1 LPAFAAED
9 SASYYGAD
17 AAEHYY
23 GEESLDG
30 GGYGDGFLLDAPP
43 LPPPSPSPPPP
54 PLYYGSSSGLRAPAQ
69 QQQQQQPYQPPYFDP
84 RRGGGGG
91 AGGGGGYYPF
101 SSSPSPH
108 SRASSTNG
116 RRAPSRSPTPN
127 RDDDH
132 GAYGLPPPPPTAPKR
147 VSEMTAEERV
157 ALLVE
162 KLRERGDIEVPPQM
176 QRPGAH
182 RLECPACGNG
192 SSAEDSF
199 AVTIRDDCA
208 LWCCH
213 RSTCG
218 YSGAVSVYGGY
229 APSEAPRSGGGGN
242 GGALSAEDEEA
253 AAADH
258 IRQWRAQRAREE
270 ADGGGGGGGGGGI
283 DGRGTASPSSRAGG
297 GAGFS
302 LPGTTKRP
310 SSSSAAA
317 SPDDPS
323 SIPVAR
329 PLVPRPDLRPLTPE
343 LLDWFAARGI
353 GPRTLRRNGVSA
365 QRRWSPQHRAEVDS
379 IAFPYVRDGSVVNV
393 KYRALPKAF
402 SQTKGGE
409 KVFYGYDDIQPLAA
423 ALEQEGSGG
432 GKGGGKSGARAAA
445 AEAAGAE
452 AAGAEA
458 AAAAAAD
465 DGAGPSISWLDE
477 PGDVIIVEGELDKLS
492 LEEAGFRRVVSVPD
506 GAVARVKEGP
516 LPAAGEETKFSY
528 LQSAWPAL
536 RAATRVLLATDNDAP
551 GAALADELARRI
563 GREKCWRVEW
573 PSDRGDSL
581 TGCGGGSAA
590 AAASASPSSG
600 DHAEPTTPTTS
611 DAKEDNDSDDPSS
624 SPATKAP
631 PPNPFFRK
639 DANEVLVKD
648 GPSALAAYVR
658 RAQPLPIRGLFR
670 FQAFWQQVHDLYRQ
684 GPGGLAWGASTG
696 WPCVD
701 PFYRVVPGELT
712 IVTGVPNSGKS
723 EWLDALLVNLAR
735 LHGWSFA
742 LCSMENRPADHARKL
757 MEKYCGRPFYPPG
770 VVSPAAVAGGGGS
783 ASSAAK
789 NGGRSGKPTS
799 LVTPSAPQRMTAS
812 ELMESLVWVDERFHL
827 IRSGDEELPSVEWV
841 LERARAAVLRYGVR
855 GLVID
860 PYNELDH
867 RRPSHTSETEYVSQ
881 MLTRVKRFAQHYDCH
896 VWFVAHPRQ
905 LQNWRGGAPSMYD
918 ISGSAHFINKAD
930 NGIVVHRP
938 HAGLTAAG
946 GAHGVAV
953 GSGPG
958 AGPGEAMAMAAAGP
972 GAGDPFAVQLLVR
985 KVRNKAAGRIGDALL
1000 RYDRATGTYADY
1012 DAFVSG

>member
-1 LPAFAAED
+1 MVGVAGED
-9 SASYYGAD
+9 AWLSSPS
-17 AAEHYY
+17 
-23 GEESLDG
+23 SL
-30 GGYGDGFLLDAPP
+30 APPP
-43 LPPPSPSPPPP
+43 LPPPPQQQGQYRQGSSSAAPYYDPRAGGRRGGAPGGSSGGYYQQQQSSSAFGRSNGRRPPSRGADPDDPYGTPPPP
-54 PLYYGSSSGLRAPAQ
+54 PI
-69 QQQQQQPYQPPYFDP
+69 
-84 RRGGGGG
+84 
-91 AGGGGGYYPF
+91 
-101 SSSPSPH
+101 
-108 SRASSTNG
+108 
-116 RRAPSRSPTPN
+116 
-127 RDDDH
+127 
-132 GAYGLPPPPPTAPKR
+132 APKR

-157 ALLVE
+157 AMLVD
-162 KLRERGDIEVPPQM
+162 KLREQGDIDVPEAQ

-192 SSAEDSF
+192 SAQEDCF

-229 APSEAPRSGGGGN
+229 APSEAPAGGGGGGGGGGN
-242 GGALSAEDEEA
+242 GGWGEEDADA

-270 ADGGGGGGGGGGI
+270 AGGANGGGVTA
-283 DGRGTASPSSRAGG
+283 GRAGPSPSATSFA
-297 GAGFS
+297 
-302 LPGTTKRP
+302 LPGTAGVVSSGGARGAAADA
-310 SSSSAAA
+310 SSSPSTSA
-317 SPDDPS
+317 SP
-323 SIPVAR
+323 IPIAR

-343 LLDWFAARGI
+343 LLSWFAARGI
-353 GPRTLRRNGVSA
+353 SPATLERNGVSS
-365 QRRWSPQHRAEVDS
+365 QRRWSQQHREEVDCV
-379 IAFPYVRDGSVVNV
+379 AFPYVRDGSVVNV

-409 KVFYGYDDIQPLAA
+409 KVFYGFDDIQPA
-423 ALEQEGSGG
+423 GG
-432 GKGGGKSGARAAA
+432 
-445 AEAAGAE
+445 EGAE
-452 AAGAEA
+452 AGAASAAGGADA
-458 AAAAAAD
+458 AANAD
-465 DGAGPSISWLDE
+465 PSSSSSSTRQWLDE
-477 PGDVIIVEGELDKLS
+477 PGDVIIVEGEMDKLS

-516 LPAAGEETKFSY
+516 LPAASEETKFSY
-528 LQSAWPAL
+528 LHSAWPAL
-536 RAATRVLLATDNDAP
+536 RAATRVLLATDNDGP

-573 PSDRGDSL
+573 PTDRGDSL
-581 TGCGGGSAA
+581 AEVGSSSGGGGSVVGAGAA
-590 AAASASPSSG
+590 AAAAV
-600 DHAEPTTPTTS
+600 A
-611 DAKEDNDSDDPSS
+611 ASS
-624 SPATKAP
+624 SSSSTALGDGQQQQEQHQEGQGGSSEQQHQQPQQQHP
-631 PPNPFFRK
+631 PPETCRSPFFRK
-639 DANEVLVKD
+639 DANDVLVHD

-670 FQAFWQQVHDLYRQ
+670 FQAFWQQVHDLYKQ

-701 PFYRVVPGELT
+701 PYYRVVPGELT

-770 VVSPAAVAGGGGS
+770 VLL
-783 ASSAAK
+783 SAAT
-789 NGGRSGKPTS
+789 NGSGGNKTTS
-799 LVTPSAPQRMTAS
+799 SSSSSTPQRMTAS

-946 GAHGVAV
+946 GVQG
-953 GSGPG
+953 GGG
-958 AGPGEAMAMAAAGP
+958 GFGGGGGNGGGFGGGEAAMAAAAGP

-1012 DAFVSG
+1012 DAFVSSSTSSSERSS